1 MELISLIASG
11 CQDAPTPF
19 LEIIP
24 SIQGTQMKSVLPF
37 ALSIICHDA
46 LAAASARATSI
57 VVDKSDHLMRVYA
70 KDKIIATRRRLGPG
84 RPAFVACKNETVR

>member
-1 MELISLIASG
+1 MKAVLLFAISIFS
-11 CQDAPTPF
+11 
-19 LEIIP
+19 
-24 SIQGTQMKSVLPF
+24 
-37 ALSIICHDA
+37 HDV
-46 LAAASARATSI
+46 LAAATTRATSI